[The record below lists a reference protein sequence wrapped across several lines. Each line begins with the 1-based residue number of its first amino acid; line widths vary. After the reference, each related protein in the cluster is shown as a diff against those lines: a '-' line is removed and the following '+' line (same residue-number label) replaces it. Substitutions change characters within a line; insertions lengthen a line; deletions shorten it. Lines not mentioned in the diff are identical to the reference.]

1 MINGNITVLELSEKH
16 PDAFQL
22 FLSKGFD
29 NFKQDAMLKS
39 AGQFLKLET
48 AIKQKNYDIST
59 FIDSLNEIDMN
70 NDAKVDI
77 TLRESK
83 KDGDIVVKGLLPCPV
98 RLPLLESIDK
108 FSESITEKTGLSVA
122 HDLVAASGGQ
132 QWLADNVTGI
142 QASDVPDVFVSAG
155 FDVFFDERS
164 FGAHVKSGMF
174 KDMTGGDTHGYFS
187 EMKDPKCNY
196 GMISVVPAVFLVN
209 KDALDGREVPRSW
222 EDLLKPEFKK
232 SVSLPVGDFDLF
244 NALLV
249 HINKMFGDEGVVKLA
264 DSMVQSMHPAQMIKN
279 AGRKNEEKPAVTIM
293 PYFFTKMLFGSKT
306 AEVVWPSEGAII
318 SPIFMLTRKDRG
330 EVIQPV
336 ADYLYGKEVGE
347 ILSHRGL
354 FPSLNPEVDN
364 NLPEGAK
371 FNWVGWD
378 YIYNTDMGALL
389 EDLDKKFN
397 DALGE

>member
-1 MINGNITVLELSEKH
+1 MINGNITILELSEKH

-29 NFKQDAMLKS
+29 NFKDSAILNS
-39 AGQFLKLET
+39 AGKFLKLET
-48 AIKQKNYDIST
+48 AVKQKNYELGT
-59 FIDSLNEIDMN
+59 FLESLNEIDSN

-77 TLRESK
+77 TLRESSK
-83 KDGDIVVKGLLPCPV
+83 EGDITIKGLLPCPV
-98 RLPLLESIDK
+98 RLPLLEGIDA
-108 FSESITEKTGLSVA
+108 FAEDITEKTGLSVA
-122 HDLVAASGGQ
+122 HELIAASAGES
-132 QWLADNVTGI
+132 WLKENVEGI
-142 QASDVPDVFVSAG
+142 KAEDVPDVFMSAG

-164 FGAHVKSGMF
+164 FGKHVKNGMF
-174 KDMTGGDTHGYFS
+174 KDMTGSTHDYFS
-187 EMKDPKCNY
+187 DFKDPKGNY
-196 GMISVVPAVFLVN
+196 GMVSVVPAVFMVN
-209 KDALDGREVPRSW
+209 KDALEGREVPRSW
-222 EDLLKPEFKK
+222 ADLLSPEFEK

-249 HINKMFGDEGVVKLA
+249 HIHKMFGDEGVKKLA

-306 AEVVWPSEGAII
+306 AEVVWPEEGSIV
-318 SPIFMLTRKDRG
+318 SPIFMLTRKDRE
-330 EVIQPV
+330 EVASPV
-336 ADYLYGKEVGE
+336 ADFLYSKQVGE

-364 NLPEGAK
+364 KLPEGAK

-378 YIYNTDMGALL
+378 YIYNTDMGKLL
-389 EDLDKKFN
+389 EDLEKKFN
-397 DALGE
+397 DALGV